1 MHEFGIDSLLQII
14 TSADLGP
21 AYTKISRSHFLA
33 FEGGNMHL
41 RTFHSVF
48 VIGILVLLPVAWA
61 QDQIP
66 ASTVTNAPVWPANCC
81 STKFV
86 RFTPHSA

>member
-1 MHEFGIDSLLQII
+1 
-14 TSADLGP
+14 
-21 AYTKISRSHFLA
+21 
-33 FEGGNMHL
+33 MHL

-81 STKFV
+81 STSFV